1 MKAHRKNYRILDNFT
16 FFTPDI
22 RGIVILLL
30 WFLVGALLG
39 NILAAIMLIAL
50 KDVEDITFYSQLVAY
65 PAMFIPPMMYAALK
79 SKENSFFGRGYKV
92 SSDHYKPLGGW
103 FCVLLVIFGT
113 LATAMI
119 ADSLTTL
126 LPEPP
131 EWLSDMLEMMTS
143 GDHLLL
149 NFLMVSIMAPFFE
162 EWLCRGMF
170 LRGLLNCERRD
181 KDGNRVRGIKP
192 VWAIV
197 ISAALFALIH
207 MNPWQAVAAF
217 LLGCLF
223 GYVYYRT
230 GSLKLTM
237 LMHCTNNTFALVL
250 SNIGSLEDAETFGE
264 VINPWALAAIL
275 VFCAAFIIYFVS
287 KFSQIPLQ
295 NGKGNCDEVLAEGAQ
310 PDPEN

>member
-1 MKAHRKNYRILDNFT
+1 MRARKRNFNIFDNYT
-16 FFTPDI
+16 YFTPDA

-30 WFLVGALLG
+30 WFLVGALVG
-39 NILAAIMLIAL
+39 NILAAIMMIFLGN
-50 KDVEDITFYSQLVAY
+50 VEDITFYAELIAY
-65 PAMFIPPMMYAALK
+65 PAMFIPPMMYASLK
-79 SKENSFFGRGYKV
+79 SKENSFFGTGYKV
-92 SSDHYKPLGGW
+92 SGGHYKPLGGW
-103 FCVLLVIFGT
+103 FCALLVIIGT
-113 LATAMI
+113 LATSLL
-119 ADSLTTL
+119 ADLCTTV

-131 EWLSDMLEMMTS
+131 QWLTDMLESLTS

-170 LRGLLNCERRD
+170 LRGLLNCTRRD
-181 KDGNRVRGIKP
+181 KEGNKVRGVKP

-207 MNPWQAVAAF
+207 LNPWQAIPAF

-237 LMHCTNNTFALVL
+237 LMHFTNNTFALIL
-250 SNIGSLEDAETFGE
+250 SNIPSLKDAESLSDTMSPWTFA
-264 VINPWALAAIL
+264 ALIL
-275 VFCAAFIIYFVS
+275 FSAAFLYYMVS
-287 KFSQIPLQ
+287 KFRQIPIQ
-295 NGKGNCDEVLAEGAQ
+295 NGRGNCDEVLAEDPQ
-310 PDPEN
+310 PGQVN

>member
-1 MKAHRKNYRILDNFT
+1 MKTNKRNFNILSNYSY
-16 FFTPDI
+16 FTPDA
-22 RGIVILLL
+22 RGIVMLLL

-39 NILAAIMLIAL
+39 NILAAILMLAFN
-50 KDVEDITFYSQLVAY
+50 DVEEITFYSELVAY
-65 PAMFIPPMMYAALK
+65 PAMFIPPMMYSSLK
-79 SKENSFFGRGYKV
+79 SKENSFFKKGYGI
-92 SSDHYKPLGGW
+92 SNDHYKPVGGLA
-103 FCVLLVIFGT
+103 CVILVMIGT
-113 LATAMI
+113 LCTSFI
-119 ADSLTTL
+119 ADITSAL

-131 EWLSDMLEMMTS
+131 QWLVEMLESLTS
-143 GDHLLL
+143 GDNLIL

-181 KDGNRVRGIKP
+181 KEGNRVRGIKP

-207 MNPWQAVAAF
+207 MNPWQAVPAF

-230 GSLKLTM
+230 GSIKLTM
-237 LMHCTNNTFALVL
+237 LMHCTNNTFALVM
-250 SNIGSLEDAETFGE
+250 SNIDSLKDVESLEE
-264 VINPWALAAIL
+264 IMSPAAIVITL
-275 VFCAAFIIYFVS
+275 LCCAAFVYFMVRM
-287 KFSQIPLQ
+287 FQRIPVPT
-295 NGKGNCDEVLAEGAQ
+295 KAGNCDEVLAEGIQ